1 MTPLFPLPN
10 VVLFPDVFLPLHIF
24 EERYRMMVQDA
35 LSENQTIG
43 VVLIRKAESHMSKTR
58 VHLSLR
64 TNDQR
69 LL

>member
-43 VVLIRKAESHMSKTR
+43 VVLIRKAESQMSKT
-58 VHLSLR
+58 
-64 TNDQR
+64 
-69 LL
+69 